1 MRLERLEEPDLTS
14 LECQTVGLGF
24 VLSPRMRSDLASWED
39 LHVSAGKVEKS
50 GGGQGLGQRQGWG
63 PEQQGTLGPGSGSG
77 SGNGE

>member
-1 MRLERLEEPDLTS
+1 MEEPDLTS

-50 GGGQGLGQRQGWG
+50 GRGGVQSSKGLWGLGQVVAVGMESNKPRYH
-63 PEQQGTLGPGSGSG
+63 SGK
-77 SGNGE
+77 

>member
-1 MRLERLEEPDLTS
+1 MPD
-14 LECQTVGLGF
+14 CRAGLCSKLKDEVRFG
-24 VLSPRMRSDLASWED
+24 LLGD
-39 LHVSAGKVEKS
+39 LHVSAGNVEKS